1 MGKLKRDGRVIVA
14 EGGSCPSLER
24 LSNGDL
30 LVAYRDDTL
39 PRLGVSVTRST
50 DGGRTWRKEH
60 TFAYGASAERTDDQ
74 FYGHHGM
81 AQLADGT
88 ILLPYNVY
96 GSTYS
101 GVYNRTVCVR
111 KSVDQGH
118 SWSEPIVVIP
128 GPGPA
133 AGWAAAA
140 SYGKIRTLHDG
151 TVILPIIGRSEGD
164 RFGRHG
170 YLTSHDGGET
180 WDGYGDRRLRPILR
194 RRGRLPAAALRPH
207 PVREPRSVQ
216 HPRAR
221 CRAAVLQLE
230 RRQRRHLEQPRDGG
244 LVRPALRPLPV
255 AVPHADP
262 APSSAVTGTW
272 RRWTKLHIG
281 SVAFCYVKEEGLDWS
296 GETHIWGGAMY
307 LSFLMQFHAMGQGY
321 PSFAYARDDRILVVH
336 HNQPLPA
343 VGERDI
349 EGVFYVE
356 QDEDPAWR
364 GDVG

>member
-1 MGKLKRDGRVIVA
+1 MGKLERDGRVIVA

-24 LSNGDL
+24 LGNGDL
-30 LVAYRDDTL
+30 LVAYRDDTHSKTC
-39 PRLGVSVTRST
+39 VSMTRST
-50 DGGRTWRKEH
+50 DCGRTWRKEH
-60 TFAYGASAERTDDQ
+60 TFAYGASAQRTDEQ

-96 GSTYS
+96 GTTYS

-111 KSVDQGH
+111 RSVDQGH
-118 SWSEPIVVIP
+118 TWSEPIVVVP

-133 AGWAAAA
+133 SGWSSAI

-151 TVILPIIGRSEGD
+151 TVILPIIGRHESD

-180 WDGYGDRRLRPILR
+180 WDSYVTAACDRYSGDE
-194 RRGRLPAAALRPH
+194 ADF
-207 PVREPRSVQ
+207 
-216 HPRAR
+216 
-221 CRAAVLQLE
+221 LQLPSGRILCVNRDPSNTHGHGVGPLFCNWSDDNGATWSSHE
-230 RRQRRHLEQPRDGG
+230 MVGWSDPRYGHS
-244 LVRPALRPLPV
+244 PALFLTR
-255 AVPHADP
+255 
-262 APSSAVTGTW
+262 TGTVICGY
-272 RRWTKLHIG
+272 RHVAEMDHLHIG
-281 SVAFCYVKEEGLDWS
+281 SVAFCYVKEDGLDWS
-296 GETHIWGGAMY
+296 GETHIWGGPMY

-321 PSFAYARDDRILVVH
+321 PSFAYADDERILVVH
-336 HNQPLPA
+336 HNQPPPA

-356 QDEDPAWR
+356 QDEEAAWR
-364 GDVG
+364 GDVA